1 MPVADD
7 QSTEPTECEEDRD
20 AERSGHEESA
30 VHRGVAEL
38 LTELLHDDADARLLS
53 LTEELLTD
61 DGARLRDLTQRYL
74 TEQGFAVQCAA
85 DGRQMDRLLA
95 SRPFDLLILD
105 LMLMML
111 SHYLLYK
118 IMKILITSMILSRDP
133 IQRSVSHGRRLS

>member
-61 DGARLRDLTQRYL
+61 DGADDRQTCRDAEAGEDRRHRSGELEFEEACGAAHLAQGEQIVLRRVDGGE
-74 TEQGFAVQCAA
+74 TEQGVRE
-85 DGRQMDRLLA
+85 DGEDRDHHAHDQSHA
-95 SRPFDLLILD
+95 SVP
-105 LMLMML
+105 
-111 SHYLLYK
+111 S
-118 IMKILITSMILSRDP
+118 
-133 IQRSVSHGRRLS
+133 